1 MMKLTDKDQTLIDL
15 LRRDG
20 RRPLSVLARQMGVS
34 RAALQQRLTKLED
47 GGAIDGYTVVLS
59 DQYLADQVRALIMIK
74 FPPNMR
80 AQLEYELE
88 DMPEVTALY
97 SISGVFDMAGVLAAG
112 SMAKLDRVIDL
123 IGNLAGIEQTMS
135 SIILS
140 TKITR

>member
-1 MMKLTDKDQTLIDL
+1 MKLTDKDEILIEA

-20 RRPLSVLARQMGVS
+20 RKPLSVLARQMGVS
-34 RAALQQRLTKLED
+34 RAAIQQRLTKLED
-47 GGAIDGYTVVLS
+47 SGAIEGYTVVLS
-59 DQYLADQVRALIMIK
+59 DQYLENRVRALIMLK

-97 SISGVFDMAGVLAAG
+97 SISGVFDMAGVLAAA
-112 SMAKLDRVIDL
+112 SMAKLDQVIDI
-123 IGNLAGIEQTMS
+123 IGNLDGVEQTMS

-140 TKITR
+140 TKIAR

>member
-1 MMKLTDKDQTLIDL
+1 MMKLTDKDETLIEL

-20 RRPLSVLARQMGVS
+20 RKPLSALARQMGVS

-47 GGAIDGYTVVLS
+47 GGEIEGYTVVLS
-59 DQYLADQVRALIMIK
+59 DQYLENRVRALIMLK

-88 DMPEVTALY
+88 GLQEVTALY
-97 SISGVFDMAGVLAAG
+97 SISGVYDMAGVLAAA
-112 SMAKLDRVIDL
+112 SMAKLDQVIDT
-123 IGNLAGIEQTMS
+123 IGNMEGVEQTMS

-140 TKITR
+140 TKIMR